1 MHPERSLP
9 CFHSQ
14 SRHLPI
20 SASDYI
26 TVIIIIIIITTI
38 IVILL
43 LRDAAKT
50 AS

>member
-26 TVIIIIIIITTI
+26 TVIIIIIITTI